1 MCCRIA
7 DYGTGM
13 EGSRVRARLK
23 DIAVATGF
31 SANTVSLAL
40 RGSLRLPEET
50 RERILKAAEQL
61 NYRPNKIARSLV
73 HSASRTIGLV
83 MTNIMNPTLTLA
95 AHTIE
100 SELTLAGY
108 AMMFAASDS
117 SVDNERRAIELFI
130 SYQVDGILVYPAN
143 HREYRHLKAAD
154 EAGTPVLMLVD
165 LPGSGLDTVTIDD
178 KVGAYRAVR
187 HLCALGHRRIA
198 MLDGG
203 RALGNFDKMRGAQL
217 AAKEAGLGEDAIMVF
232 EPDGHSPSHGYAATE
247 RIVAAEPRPTALFAS
262 TDQLAIGALHWCRE
276 NGVAVPADMAVVGYD
291 NTEIS
296 RYGALPLTTV
306 NYAADEISRLGVD
319 RILKRIE
326 DRDAWG
332 APAVRLIEP
341 ELVIRD
347 ST

>member
-1 MCCRIA
+1 MK
-7 DYGTGM
+7 GFKL
-13 EGSRVRARLK
+13 RARLK
-23 DIAVATGF
+23 DVAEATGF

-40 RGSLRLPEET
+40 RGSSRLPEET

-73 HSASRTIGLV
+73 HNASRTIGLV
-83 MTNIMNPTLTLA
+83 LTNIMNPTLTLA
-95 AHTIE
+95 ARTIE
-100 SELTLAGY
+100 RELTRAGY

-117 SVDNERRAIELFI
+117 SVENERRAVELFI

-143 HREYRHLKAAD
+143 HREFRHLKAAD

-178 KVGAYRAVR
+178 KAGAYKAVR
-187 HLCALGHRRIA
+187 HLCAQGHRRIA

-203 RALGNFDKMRGAQL
+203 RALGNLDKMHGALL
-217 AAKEAGLGEDAIMVF
+217 AAKEAGLAEDAILVF
-232 EPDGHSPSHGYAATE
+232 EPDGHSPAHGFSAMAD
-247 RIVAAEPRPTALFAS
+247 IAVSNPRPTAVFAS
-262 TDQLAIGALHWCRE
+262 TDQLATGALHWCRE
-276 NGVAVPADMAVVGYD
+276 NGLAVPADMAVIGYD

-306 NYAADEISRLGVD
+306 NYAADEISRIGVD

-326 DRDAWG
+326 DVDAWG
-332 APAVRLIEP
+332 APHVRLIEP
-341 ELVIRD
+341 ELIVRD
-347 ST
+347 SA

>member
-1 MCCRIA
+1 MK
-7 DYGTGM
+7 
-13 EGSRVRARLK
+13 GSKARARLK
-23 DIAVATGF
+23 DIAEATGF

-73 HSASRTIGLV
+73 RSASRTIGLV

-95 AHTIE
+95 ARTIE
-100 SELTLAGY
+100 RELTLAGY

-117 SVDNERRAIELFI
+117 SVENEQRAVELFI

-143 HREYRHLKAAD
+143 HEDYGHLQSAD
-154 EAGTPVLMLVD
+154 EGGTPVLLLVD

-178 KVGAYRAVR
+178 KAGAYKAVG
-187 HLCALGHRRIA
+187 HLCAKGHRRIA
-198 MLDGG
+198 MLDAG
-203 RALGNFDKMRGAQL
+203 RALGNFDKMRGALQ
-217 AAKEAGLGEDAIMVF
+217 AVKEAGLADEAISVF
-232 EPDGHSPSHGYAATE
+232 EPDGHAPAHGYAAMA
-247 RIVAAEPRPTALFAS
+247 RIMASDPRPTALFAS

-276 NGVAVPADMAVVGYD
+276 NGIAVPGEMAVVGYD

-296 RYGALPLTTV
+296 QYGALPLTTV
-306 NYAADEISRLGVD
+306 NYAADEISRIGVD

-332 APAVRLIEP
+332 APAVNLIEP
-341 ELVIRD
+341 ELVIRQ
-347 ST
+347 SA

>member
-1 MCCRIA
+1 MK
-7 DYGTGM
+7 
-13 EGSRVRARLK
+13 GSKARARLK
-23 DIAVATGF
+23 DIAEATGF

-50 RERILKAAEQL
+50 RERILKTAEEL

-95 AHTIE
+95 ARTIE
-100 SELTLAGY
+100 RELTKAGY

-117 SVDNERRAIELFI
+117 SVENERRAVELFI

-143 HREYRHLKAAD
+143 HQEFRHLTAAD
-154 EAGTPVLMLVD
+154 DAGTPVLLLVD

-178 KVGAYRAVR
+178 KAGAYKVVR
-187 HLCALGHRRIA
+187 HLVAGGHKRIA
-198 MLDGG
+198 MLDAG

-217 AAKEAGLGEDAIMVF
+217 AAREAGLGDDAIVVF
-232 EPDGHSPSHGYAATE
+232 EPEGHSPAHGFSAMAK
-247 RIVAAEPRPTALFAS
+247 IVAGDPRTTAVFAS

-276 NGVAVPADMAVVGYD
+276 HAVAVPGDMAVVGYD

-306 NYAADEISRLGVD
+306 NYAADEISRIGVD

-326 DRDAWG
+326 DFDAWR
-332 APAVRLIEP
+332 APCVRLIEP
-341 ELVIRD
+341 DLVLRD
-347 ST
+347 SA

>member
-1 MCCRIA
+1 MK
-7 DYGTGM
+7 
-13 EGSRVRARLK
+13 GSKARARLK
-23 DIAVATGF
+23 DIAEATGF

-50 RERILKAAEQL
+50 RDRILKTAQQL

-73 HSASRTIGLV
+73 RSASRTIGLV

-95 AHTIE
+95 ARTIE
-100 SELTLAGY
+100 RELTKAGY

-117 SVDNERRAIELFI
+117 SVENERRAIELFI

-143 HREYRHLKAAD
+143 HQEYSHLKAAD
-154 EAGTPVLMLVD
+154 EGGTPVLMLVD

-178 KVGAYRAVR
+178 KAGAYKAVR
-187 HLCALGHRRIA
+187 HLCARGHRRIA

-203 RALGNFDKMRGAQL
+203 RALGNFDKMRGARL
-217 AAKEAGLGEDAIMVF
+217 AVEEAGLGDDALMIF
-232 EPDGHSPSHGYAATE
+232 EPDGHSPAHGFAAMAD
-247 RIVAAEPRPTALFAS
+247 IVSGDPGPTAVFAS

-276 NGVAVPADMAVVGYD
+276 HGVAVPEELAVVGYD

-306 NYAADEISRLGVD
+306 NYAADEISRIGVD

-326 DRDAWG
+326 EFDAWG
-332 APAVRLIEP
+332 GACVKLIEP
-341 ELVIRD
+341 ELVVRD
-347 ST
+347 SA

>member
-1 MCCRIA
+1 MKGLKA
-7 DYGTGM
+7 
-13 EGSRVRARLK
+13 RARLK
-23 DIAVATGF
+23 DIAEATGF

-50 RERILKAAEQL
+50 RERILKTAEHL

-73 HSASRTIGLV
+73 HNASRTIGLI

-95 AHTIE
+95 ARTIE
-100 SELTLAGY
+100 RELTKAGY

-117 SVDNERRAIELFI
+117 SVENERRAVELFM

-143 HREYRHLKAAD
+143 HREYRHLVTAD
-154 EAGTPVLMLVD
+154 EGGTPILMLVD

-178 KVGAYRAVR
+178 KAGAYKAVR
-187 HLCALGHRRIA
+187 HLCAEGHRRIA

-203 RALGNFDKMRGAQL
+203 RALGNLDKMRGAQQ
-217 AAKEAGLGEDAIMVF
+217 AAKEAGLAEDAITIF
-232 EPDGHSPSHGYAATE
+232 EPDGHSPAHGFAAMS
-247 RIVAAEPRPTALFAS
+247 RIIGSEPRPSAVFAS

-276 NGVAVPADMAVVGYD
+276 HGVAVPADMAVVGYD

-306 NYAADEISRLGVD
+306 NYAADEISRIGVD

-326 DRDAWG
+326 DFDAWG
-332 APAVRLIEP
+332 APCVELIEP
-341 ELVIRD
+341 ELVVRE
-347 ST
+347 SA

>member
-1 MCCRIA
+1 MK
-7 DYGTGM
+7 
-13 EGSRVRARLK
+13 GSRARARLK
-23 DIAVATGF
+23 DIAEATGF

-50 RERILKAAEQL
+50 RERILKTAEQL

-73 HSASRTIGLV
+73 HSTSRTIGLV

-95 AHTIE
+95 ARTIE

-117 SVDNERRAIELFI
+117 SVENERRAVELFI

-143 HREYRHLKAAD
+143 HQEYQHLRAAD
-154 EAGTPVLMLVD
+154 DGGTPVLMLVD
-165 LPGSGLDTVTIDD
+165 LPGSELDTVTIDD
-178 KVGAYRAVR
+178 KAGAYKAVR
-187 HLCALGHRRIA
+187 HLCAQGHRHIA

-203 RALGNFDKMRGAQL
+203 RALGNFDKMHGALQ
-217 AAKEAGLGEDAIMVF
+217 AANEAGLGESSIMVF
-232 EPDGHSPSHGYAATE
+232 EPEGHSPAHGFSAMT
-247 RIVAAEPRPTALFAS
+247 RIIASEPRPTAVFAS

-276 NGVAVPADMAVVGYD
+276 HGVAVPGEMAVVGYD

-306 NYAADEISRLGVD
+306 NYAADEISRIGVD

-326 DRDAWG
+326 DRESWG
-332 APAVRLIEP
+332 APSVKLIEP
-341 ELVIRD
+341 ELVVRE
-347 ST
+347 SG